1 MKKLVLLMM
10 MFIITCIGFATIDE
24 YYIFNETN
32 ETYTPINGTV
42 VNEAIV
48 DNVIPSA
55 IQLGFTF
62 LYGKNRYTEIK
73 ISSNGWIS
81 LGTSQTSTIS
91 INNLASTTVVPI
103 LAPFWDDCSL
113 EAGFCEYLLSG
124 TMPHRIFTI
133 QYNNLRLNY
142 SSTAMFNLQVRL
154 YESGKIDF
162 VYGTS
167 TGVPNN
173 PSASIGI
180 NMLPGGSGWFYSVT
194 PGTPSTFST
203 TVSNDSV
210 TNFPTEGTIYE
221 FNPVVA
227 IINDLGAISITGPT
241 TPTVGESYGFEITIR
256 NFGSN
261 SQGTYQVKLLAG
273 TQEVSSVNG
282 NIIQP
287 GEIQTY
293 TLSWTPTTAGPAT
306 IYGKVILDADENYT
320 NDQTPSLDIYIHPQ
334 GVYCVTIGSGD
345 QLARVPM
352 DFHYKNSLFECL
364 FYPEELGFVS
374 GTITSLAFYN
384 NFADSPANGTTK
396 IWLGTTNQA
405 DLSAGWIPSTE
416 LTLVFDGNVV
426 YPSGINTII
435 IPLQTPYTH
444 IPGNLV
450 MMVQRPMDTEWYS
463 TLDYFYAQTIGIS
476 RARTA
481 QNDLTE
487 YDPINPQEGT
497 LSGQFPKITIIYE
510 RCKPLAPQNLVLNV
524 NGYDLILIW
533 DEVTMDIYQNPI
545 NISYYEVYA
554 SDTPYFECNL
564 DTLLCTTEIPSIF
577 LEGAAEYSDK
587 QFFKVKAVSGSIT
600 KNK

>member
-1 MKKLVLLMM
+1 ML
-10 MFIITCIGFATIDE
+10 IILATATLGFAGIDE
-24 YYIFNETN
+24 YYTFNIT
-32 ETYTPINGTV
+32 TGSYTPLTSGSLILV
-42 VNEAIV
+42 LSSDEAISSPISIGFSFPYG
-48 DNVIPSA
+48 DNV
-55 IQLGFTF
+55 
-62 LYGKNRYTEIK
+62 YTDIK

-81 LGTSQTSTIS
+81 LGTSQTSAIP
-91 INNLASTTVVPI
+91 INNLASTTVVPV
-103 LAPFWDDCSL
+103 LAPLWDDCSL
-113 EAGFCEYLLSG
+113 LSGFCRYRSTG
-124 TMPHRIFTI
+124 TAPNRVFTI
-133 QYNNLRLNY
+133 QYARLKWDNN
-142 SSTAMFNLQVRL
+142 SSTLFDFQVRL

-306 IYGKVILDADENYT
+306 IYGKVILDGDEIQGN
-320 NDQTPSLDIYIHPQ
+320 NQSQHLDVDIQTSEIQ
-334 GVYCVTIGSGD
+334 SVTIGSGD